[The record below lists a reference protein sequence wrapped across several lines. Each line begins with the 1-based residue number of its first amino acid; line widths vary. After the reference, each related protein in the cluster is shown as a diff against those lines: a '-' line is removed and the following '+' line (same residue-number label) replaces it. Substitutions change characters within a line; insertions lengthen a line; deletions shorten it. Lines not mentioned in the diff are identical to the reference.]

1 MTSVEME
8 CPSPFGIS
16 EKTITAFPF
25 TIGGDRYPKCMRV
38 QDVSFGDWCERT
50 NDGHDFSYEKAAT
63 GPRGIHEWK
72 EQCSKRK
79 SSGGGPDPS
88 MSDILLGILVAVV
101 VSLVIYGA
109 FRARNAYIC
118 KQREDSDNN
127 NVNQNN

>member
-1 MTSVEME
+1 MCHLGTGVNVPMMGMTSHMRKLQLD
-8 CPSPFGIS
+8 P
-16 EKTITAFPF
+16 
-25 TIGGDRYPKCMRV
+25 GGSMNGRSNAPNGRV
-38 QDVSFGDWCERT
+38 
-50 NDGHDFSYEKAAT
+50 H
-63 GPRGIHEWK
+63 
-72 EQCSKRK
+72 
-79 SSGGGPDPS
+79 GGGPDPS